1 MFSNDRSHIRIYTIS
16 VFVGETRVSG
26 SGVVEGERG
35 GTPFPHFFHTKQNS
49 CKIALF
55 ATVFTSISRRSPTS
69 RSPISFFR
77 TTPLIST
84 KQGNSGDTGTNNRP
98 I

>member
-1 MFSNDRSHIRIYTIS
+1 MY
-16 VFVGETRVSG
+16 V

-35 GTPFPHFFHTKQNS
+35 GKPFPHFFHTKQNS

-69 RSPISFFR
+69 RSPTSFFR
-77 TTPLIST
+77 TSPLAYMLINCNNFSFA
-84 KQGNSGDTGTNNRP
+84 GMVGDLASSLDGRKTHFVAQNFRMTF
-98 I
+98 